1 MGDHHHDLSP
11 VYHSPIE
18 PINCL
23 LRLVLVLVP
32 HEREASGVTS
42 PAVPGDVDVDDL
54 AILVEEREEVI
65 SRRPEGDVEDEE
77 GVGVADWRRA
87 GSPEARHLAG
97 DAAARG
103 RGAAGGWRWESEG
116 EERR

>member
-32 HEREASGVTS
+32 HKREPSGVTS
-42 PAVPGDVDVDDL
+42 PAWKRTSGPPVTST
-54 AILVEEREEVI
+54 ATN
-65 SRRPEGDVEDEE
+65 S
-77 GVGVADWRRA
+77 W
-87 GSPEARHLAG
+87 
-97 DAAARG
+97 
-103 RGAAGGWRWESEG
+103 
-116 EERR
+116 